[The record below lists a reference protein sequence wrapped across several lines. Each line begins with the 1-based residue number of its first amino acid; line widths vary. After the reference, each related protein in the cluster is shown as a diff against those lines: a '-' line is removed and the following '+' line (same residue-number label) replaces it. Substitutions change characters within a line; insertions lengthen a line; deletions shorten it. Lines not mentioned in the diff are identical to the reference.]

1 VAAPPVVSGTG
12 VPTGA
17 FYTVLLL
24 AHVVSSVVG
33 FGALMASAVFAAGAT
48 RGPDGPRADAVRR
61 YFRPGVNW
69 PGRALYAV
77 PVLGFALVSTSGGA
91 FDLGDVFV
99 VTGVGIWVAS
109 IAMAEGVVWP
119 AERRLQ
125 RIVAEDWAQGQPGE
139 GLRWTCRAM
148 VLGALVDA
156 VSFVAATV
164 VMVGKP

>member
-1 VAAPPVVSGTG
+1 VLAALVVVPGTG

-17 FYTVLLL
+17 LYTVLLM
-24 AHVVSSVVG
+24 AHVASAVVG
-33 FGALMASAVFAAGAT
+33 FAALGASAFFAACASA
-48 RGPDGPRADAVRR
+48 GPEGPRAEAVRR

-77 PVLGFALVSTSGGA
+77 PVLGFALVAASGGA
-91 FDLGDVFV
+91 FEVDDVFV
-99 VTGVGIWVAS
+99 LAGLGLWVAA
-109 IAMAEGVVWP
+109 IAVAEGVVWP

-125 RIVAEDWAQGQPGE
+125 RMVAEDWEQPGA
-139 GLRWTCRAM
+139 GIRWTSRA
-148 VLGALVDA
+148 VVIGALVDA